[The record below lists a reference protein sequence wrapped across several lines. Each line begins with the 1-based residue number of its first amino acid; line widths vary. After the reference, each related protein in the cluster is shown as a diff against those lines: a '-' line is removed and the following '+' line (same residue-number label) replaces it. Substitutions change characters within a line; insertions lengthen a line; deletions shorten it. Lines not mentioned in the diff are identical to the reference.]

1 MFFGLFRRKEN
12 TGTEVTLRQENST
25 VWVDAPKTL
34 HCRVKM
40 YDLAGNKVLD
50 FSVNTN
56 TGIGI
61 KYLPASLYEVRVV
74 TGDGF
79 RLKKQIAVGIGQ

>member
-1 MFFGLFRRKEN
+1 MFSGLFKKN
-12 TGTEVTLRQENST
+12 KDPGTEVVLRQEESAI
-25 VWVDAPKTL
+25 WLDATKNIR
-34 HCRVKM
+34 CRVKM